1 MCSDMDMLHLVTTPG
16 RRWAGYMDI
25 PADLSAEVHESDVDV
40 IILWD
45 KHICMGCFES
55 GVVHVFTRHQ
65 ALPLQKLRLK

>member
-1 MCSDMDMLHLVTTPG
+1 
-16 RRWAGYMDI
+16 MDI
-25 PADLSAEVHESDVDV
+25 LADLSAEVHESDLDV